1 MIGGRTVRFN
11 SFIAQF
17 YVLLAKRIKA
27 FGCNPNTRGFDP
39 LTGLNFKGELMADK
53 KKKQEEAVKEIVK
66 KTPHIY
72 SVNELIG
79 LAEDDEDHLIYER
92 RCRKSG
98 W

>member
-1 MIGGRTVRFN
+1 
-11 SFIAQF
+11 
-17 YVLLAKRIKA
+17 
-27 FGCNPNTRGFDP
+27 
-39 LTGLNFKGELMADK
+39 MADK